1 MEGVVHVDS
10 QPSWKCVEA
19 VPAIHFAFEG
29 DSSVRPR
36 RSARRVSILTAEGR
50 VEAVEEGRLWLT
62 DGHEV
67 ALTFALPDAIDLTP
81 MIGSRARVTLR
92 DEPLASGPM
101 GQLLTISNG
110 DDGRVRMIACYGT
123 VQGSEHA
130 LGDMNVRIALSLR
143 AGGPMV
149 FGTSQLQSVVH
160 VGEHVE
166 VSDASGAWIMHVVAR
181 TASGYA
187 AYVIVE
193 RGLWRP

>member
-1 MEGVVHVDS
+1 MLDS

-36 RSARRVSILTAEGR
+36 RVSRKVSILTAEGR
-50 VEAVEEGRLWLT
+50 VESVDDGRMWLT

-67 ALTFALPDAIDLTP
+67 ALAFELPAAIDLTP
-81 MIGSRARVTLR
+81 MIGRRARVTLR

-101 GQLLTISNG
+101 GQLLTIS
-110 DDGRVRMIACYGT
+110 DVDGSVRMIACYGA
-123 VQGSEHA
+123 VQGSMHA
-130 LGDMNVRIALSLR
+130 LGDMNVRVALSQR
-143 AGGPMV
+143 AGGPIV